1 MSGWG
6 DLFKDKYEERI
17 DESTGETIMVE
28 KGTKHHKLDA
38 QGNIVDPDAAPAPSP
53 FAAAFAGGGGSG
65 GGSGGFQFGGAPAGG
80 GGGCT
85 FGGAPSSAGSG
96 GFQFGGAPASSGGGF
111 TFGGGA
117 PAAAN
122 GGGGFVFGGGAAAP
136 AAAPAAAATA
146 TARSKRPAEEA
157 PASVAKRGRT
167 NALVRTGNES
177 GELLIAGNGDCG
189 QLGFGDEGKRD
200 SVKLLLLPIA
210 AAQICQVACG
220 GLHSI
225 ALGLD
230 GRLWSWGCNDDE
242 VLGRPGEEAEPR
254 EVGGELAGVPVKS
267 VTCGDNHSAALARDG
282 RVFTWGTYKDSN
294 GYIGYSPD
302 LAKAG
307 QPRRVLPGVTARAI
321 ASGTDH
327 TVVVSADGYEV
338 YAWGCNESGQ
348 AMHEEEWP
356 TEKADKKKF
365 TAPGAPRSLR
375 LPAPPGT
382 SLYERH
388 ARVLNENFR
397 DWVKARLKEDAAWDA
412 TEAATLYLEHRA
424 AISKRQAEEF
434 KFDDRLQIKAAFAG
448 AYHTFLLTECENVYS
463 CGLNNM
469 GQLGLGSLDPNK
481 TSTPTL
487 LGGLQGLGVCM
498 LAGGEHHSLALTTRG
513 DVYAFGRGDNHQL
526 GLGDGVQQQPTPT
539 LVAALCGVAGHK
551 IVCGHSHNLVVSRS
565 GDLYA
570 WGVGDMGQLCTGRG
584 EDETAPTLVEGPELA
599 SRAVLDASTGGQHS
613 VLVGMPRPS

>member
-53 FAAAFAGGGGSG
+53 FAAA
-65 GGSGGFQFGGAPAGG
+65 
-80 GGGCT
+80 
-85 FGGAPSSAGSG
+85 G

-122 GGGGFVFGGGAAAP
+122 GG
-136 AAAPAAAATA
+136 
-146 TARSKRPAEEA
+146 
-157 PASVAKRGRT
+157 VAKRGRT

-254 EVGGELAGVPVKS
+254 ES

-307 QPRRVLPGVTARAI
+307 RAPFARPLPLGRGAGEPRRVLPGVTARAI

-327 TVVVSADGYEV
+327 T
-338 YAWGCNESGQ
+338 
-348 AMHEEEWP
+348 
-356 TEKADKKKF
+356 
-365 TAPGAPRSLR
+365 
-375 LPAPPGT
+375 
-382 SLYERH
+382 
-388 ARVLNENFR
+388 VLNENFR

-412 TEAATLYLEHRA
+412 TEAATLYLEHR
-424 AISKRQAEEF
+424 
-434 KFDDRLQIKAAFAG
+434 
-448 AYHTFLLTECENVYS
+448 CENVYS

-498 LAGGEHHSLALTTRG
+498 LAGGELGPL
-513 DVYAFGRGDNHQL
+513 L

-551 IVCGHSHNLVVSRS
+551 IVCGHSHNL
-565 GDLYA
+565 
-570 WGVGDMGQLCTGRG
+570 LCTGRG

>member
-53 FAAAFAGGGGSG
+53 FAAAFAGGGGSS

-307 QPRRVLPGVTARAI
+307 RAPFARPLPLGR
-321 ASGTDH
+321 G
-327 TVVVSADGYEV
+327 V

-388 ARVLNENFR
+388 AR
-397 DWVKARLKEDAAWDA
+397 
-412 TEAATLYLEHRA
+412 AATRRRPSPSETRHR
-424 AISKRQAEEF
+424 RT
-434 KFDDRLQIKAAFAG
+434 RRW
-448 AYHTFLLTECENVYS
+448 
-463 CGLNNM
+463 
-469 GQLGLGSLDPNK
+469 
-481 TSTPTL
+481 
-487 LGGLQGLGVCM
+487 
-498 LAGGEHHSLALTTRG
+498 LAL
-513 DVYAFGRGDNHQL
+513 
-526 GLGDGVQQQPTPT
+526 
-539 LVAALCGVAGHK
+539 
-551 IVCGHSHNLVVSRS
+551 
-565 GDLYA
+565 
-570 WGVGDMGQLCTGRG
+570 
-584 EDETAPTLVEGPELA
+584 
-599 SRAVLDASTGGQHS
+599 
-613 VLVGMPRPS
+613 